1 MNRQRSLRCGVT
13 AVLLCAAVLAACG
26 RGAVDETVA
35 PVAPPVDTTKGTVQ
49 RATLTVRVGVSTD
62 DSALVA
68 ATGVSLAGLTVR
80 AERSG
85 SPDPVRTALTDAA
98 GAAVFTQLPEGL
110 YVLSVDRALTTAER
124 QRLPAADRDVA
135 LLAGGAQ
142 LAVAP
147 PTLATGLDLVAS
159 RRGSLVLSE
168 LYARAPTV
176 SAASYLWANYWEVYN
191 ASDSTI
197 FLDGILLFR
206 TPHVPVGAQWPTD
219 PCETVNA
226 AERLDPDGLWAI
238 SIYAFPGTGRQ
249 YPVPPGE
256 ARVLAVDAMDHTGV
270 GLPNLSRAPF
280 EMIGTEAD
288 IDNPAAAN
296 MVRLKGVTGGLGRG
310 EAVITGSMYGLALPV
325 ARDTT
330 QLPRSIVTNEGAL
343 YSVNRIPRGAILDVV
358 GTAQPDAE
366 RMASGAYRA
375 GLRPCDPWALPQF
388 ERSRAKLFS
397 SQQALAVRRRSL
409 GRTAEGREI
418 LQRTGAAA
426 RDFELAQPLRRSL
439 DK

>member
-1 MNRQRSLRCGVT
+1 
-13 AVLLCAAVLAACG
+13 
-26 RGAVDETVA
+26 
-35 PVAPPVDTTKGTVQ
+35 
-49 RATLTVRVGVSTD
+49 
-62 DSALVA
+62 
-68 ATGVSLAGLTVR
+68 
-80 AERSG
+80 
-85 SPDPVRTALTDAA
+85 
-98 GAAVFTQLPEGL
+98 
-110 YVLSVDRALTTAER
+110 
-124 QRLPAADRDVA
+124 VA

-168 LYARAPTV
+168 LYSRTPTV
-176 SAASYLWANYWEVYN
+176 SSASYPWAHYWEVYN

-206 TPHVPVGAQWPTD
+206 RTHVPVGAQWPTD

-226 AERLDPDGLWAI
+226 AERLDPDGIWAS

-256 ARVLAVDAMDHTGV
+256 ARVLAVDAMDHAGV

-280 EMIGTEAD
+280 ETIGTEAD

-296 MVRLKGVTGGLGRG
+296 MVRLKGTTGALGRG
-310 EAVITGSMYGLALPV
+310 ENIVEGSMYGLALPV

-330 QLPRSIVTNEGAL
+330 QLRRSIVTNESKL
-343 YSVNRIPRGAILDVV
+343 TSVFRIPRDAILDVI
-358 GTAQPDAE
+358 GTDLPDVE
-366 RMASGAYRA
+366 SMALGAYRA
-375 GLRPCDPWALPQF
+375 GLRSCEPWALPQF

-397 SQQALAVRRRSL
+397 PRQPLAVRRRSL